1 MLINTSV
8 RMMHFEELGGTL
20 MRPPS
25 VFMFTMIRN
34 REEQW
39 DESIS
44 LVSLTYYKFPITLI
58 TVTGF
63 LITGTSCV
71 LNRRVSLN

>member
-1 MLINTSV
+1 
-8 RMMHFEELGGTL
+8 

-63 LITGTSCV
+63 LITATPCV
-71 LNRRVSLN
+71 LNR